1 MNWRSLT
8 VAAPTAALWLTT
20 VAVSAGL
27 ASASALDG
35 TGGASCRLQE
45 TSIRITRDHSDDQGS
60 PVRTCEGTVLVS
72 RCEGTCVSQ
81 VQPSITLPHGFLKAP
96 SVFHRYHFSQECNCC
111 RETYMNRR
119 EIQLQDCFD
128 PNGQKLYGADGSMTI
143 FLEEPQDCSC
153 HKCGG

>member
-1 MNWRSLT
+1 MLERARRGCPLQ
-8 VAAPTAALWLTT
+8 AA
-20 VAVSAGL
+20 VVIAV
-27 ASASALDG
+27 
-35 TGGASCRLQE
+35 
-45 TSIRITRDHSDDQGS
+45 
-60 PVRTCEGTVLVS
+60 
-72 RCEGTCVSQ
+72 
-81 VQPSITLPHGFLKAP
+81 
-96 SVFHRYHFSQECNCC
+96 QECFCC

>member
-1 MNWRSLT
+1 MVWRPRAMA
-8 VAAPTAALWLTT
+8 VAAATTALWL
-20 VAVSAGL
+20 ASGLAPVSAVD
-27 ASASALDG
+27 A
-35 TGGASCRLQE
+35 GAGSCRLQE
-45 TSIRITRDHSDDQGS
+45 TSIRITRDHSDDQGT

-72 RCEGTCVSQ
+72 RCEGTCISQ
-81 VQPSITLPHGFLKAP
+81 VQPSITLPHGFLK
-96 SVFHRYHFSQECNCC
+96 ECNCC

>member
-1 MNWRSLT
+1 MTWRSLT

-35 TGGASCRLQE
+35 AGGGVASCRLQE

-81 VQPSITLPHGFLKAP
+81 VQPSITLPHGFLKASSP
-96 SVFHRYHFSQECNCC
+96 HFGTSECNCC

>member
-1 MNWRSLT
+1 MTWRTLT
-8 VAAPTAALWLTT
+8 VAAAISALWLTT
-20 VAVSAGL
+20 AAVSASL
-27 ASASALDG
+27 ASALEG
-35 TGGASCRLQE
+35 PGGGVASCRLQE

-81 VQPSITLPHGFLKAP
+81 VQPSISLPHGFLKASSP
-96 SVFHRYHFSQECNCC
+96 HLGTSECNCC